1 MNAHRRVRGL
11 FASAVFGAV
20 AMGCAG
26 GGGGLRVADITP
38 EQIPQLEAQ
47 RAERPGNPM
56 TLTRLGVAYFKL
68 ERYADARP
76 PLDSAV
82 QLDPRNGIAAVYLGM
97 TTEALGDF
105 PAARAAYQQ
114 YIGVSR
120 SRELRATAERRL
132 RLVGR
137 RELEW
142 QARQAL
148 AAESTIAGTPPDE
161 NTIAV
166 MPFAY
171 TGTNAEI
178 QPLTRGMAQLLI
190 TDLARSRQL
199 RVLERERTQAMLDEM
214 RLGADQRA
222 DPASAVRSGRLLRAE
237 RVVQGSLADLDGQ
250 LRVDATVVAVASA
263 DVTTPPSQTD
273 ELNRLFD
280 IEKALVF
287 AIFERL
293 GIPLTDAERAA
304 INQRP
309 TQNMQAFLAFSRG
322 LEAED
327 AGNFEEAA
335 NNFRQ
340 ASQIDPNFR
349 QAQTSASQASDLS
362 VAASQTVNQV
372 EQVVVQNANVE
383 AAAPEAPAQQSALT
397 NATDGTNGTTTGT
410 TDQNT
415 TTTTTQT
422 PPTSGGQQPSAK
434 DATAQGTGTERPTGT
449 VARVSI
455 TIRRPQ

>member
-1 MNAHRRVRGL
+1 MNAPHRVRGL
-11 FASAVFGAV
+11 LASAVAAAIAG
-20 AMGCAG
+20 GCAG
-26 GGGGLRVADITP
+26 GGALRVADITP

-47 RAERPGNPM
+47 RAERPGNPV

-76 PLDSAV
+76 PLDSAAL
-82 QLDPRNGIAAVYLGM
+82 LDPRNGIAAIYLGM

-120 SRELRATAERRL
+120 SRELRATAEGRL

-137 RELEW
+137 REMEW

-148 AAESTIAGTPPDE
+148 AAESTAANVPPDE

-166 MPFAY
+166 MPFTY

-199 RVLERERTQAMLDEM
+199 RVLERERMQAMVDEM

-222 DPASAVRSGRLLRAE
+222 DPSSAVRSGRLLRAE
-237 RVVQGSLADLDGQ
+237 RVVQGSLSDLEGQ

-263 DVTTPPSQTD
+263 DVTTPPAQTD

-287 AIFERL
+287 SIFERL

-340 ASQIDPNFR
+340 AMQIDPSFR

-362 VAASQTVNQV
+362 VAASQTVAQV
-372 EQVVVQNANVE
+372 EQQVVQQASVE
-383 AAAPEAPAQQSALT
+383 AAPAPAPAQQSALN
-397 NATDGTNGTTTGT
+397 NATDGTNGTTTST

-422 PPTSGGQQPSAK
+422 QPTGGSQPANK

>member
-1 MNAHRRVRGL
+1 
-11 FASAVFGAV
+11 
-20 AMGCAG
+20 
-26 GGGGLRVADITP
+26 VADITP
-38 EQIPQLEAQ
+38 EQIPLLEAQ
-47 RAERPGNPM
+47 RAERPGNPI

-82 QLDPRNGIAAVYLGM
+82 QLDPRSGIAAIYLGM

-114 YIGVSR
+114 YLALSR

-137 RELEW
+137 LEMEF

-148 AAESTIAGTPPDE
+148 AAESTITGTPPDE

-166 MPFAY
+166 MPFTY
-171 TGTNAEI
+171 TGTNEEI

-199 RVLERERTQAMLDEM
+199 RVLEREQMQAMLDEM
-214 RLGADQRA
+214 RLGAEQRA
-222 DPASAVRSGRLLRAE
+222 DPSTAVRSGRLLRAE
-237 RVVQGSLADLDGQ
+237 RVVQGSLSDLDGR
-250 LRVDATVVAVASA
+250 LRVDATVVQVASA
-263 DVTTPPSQTD
+263 DVATPPSQTD
-273 ELNRLFD
+273 ELSRLFD
-280 IEKALVF
+280 LEKALVF
-287 AIFERL
+287 GIFERL

-327 AGNFEEAA
+327 RGDFEGARA
-335 NNFRQ
+335 SYLQ
-340 ASQIDPNFR
+340 ASQIDPSFR
-349 QAQTSASQASDLS
+349 QAQQSATQATELS
-362 VAASQTVNQV
+362 VASTQTVSQA
-372 EQVVVQNANVE
+372 EQVVVQNSNVE
-383 AAAPEAPAQQSALT
+383 AAPIAAPAQQSALT
-397 NATDGTNGTTTGT
+397 NATEATNSTTTGG
-410 TDQNT
+410 TDQT
-415 TTTTTQT
+415 TTTTPTPTTGGGNQPTQRD
-422 PPTSGGQQPSAK
+422 P
-434 DATAQGTGTERPTGT
+434 TAQTTGTERPTGT
-449 VARVSI
+449 TATVRI